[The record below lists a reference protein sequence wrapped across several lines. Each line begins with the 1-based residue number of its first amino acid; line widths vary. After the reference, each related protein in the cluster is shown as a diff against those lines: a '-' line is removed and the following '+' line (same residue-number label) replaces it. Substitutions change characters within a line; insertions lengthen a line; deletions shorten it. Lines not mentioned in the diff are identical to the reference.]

1 MASRLTQSEHVEQWL
16 ESLQERIDNL
26 NAVYQCD
33 KIKQVVNI
41 ALTADSVSML
51 LMHVLFE
58 NTDGISEEYFDRL
71 HGITTDAIGAIL
83 ANAIEL
89 LGISDDRAES
99 LLDDVLRIVQT
110 KYELEEKLNGE

>member
-1 MASRLTQSEHVEQWL
+1 MASRLTQSEQVEQWL

-26 NAVYQCD
+26 NAVYKCD

-41 ALTADSVSML
+41 VLTADSVFML
-51 LMHVLFE
+51 LMHVLCE
-58 NTDGISEEYFDRL
+58 NTDGMPEDYFDRL
-71 HGITTDAIGAIL
+71 HDITTDAIGAIL

-99 LLDDVLRIVQT
+99 LLDDVLRIVLT